1 MLCWDTDFLL
11 ICISVSEEH
20 QYSHQVTSYLEVS
33 ELTKSALCTSPLQ
46 GSSPG
51 QAHLLMHIVLQ
62 THPVTTYFSNSHPF
76 WSLKPLPRT
85 TLTPGSG
92 GYCKREQMVGTS
104 HLEQPKPQVLRDASN
119 IAPCH
124 AFPMMAFCQC
134 LRFHHSKVTS
144 VRPCAA
150 HSTVQALV
158 SQSISHGQIF
168 QWTIC
173 KTCKL
178 SYPKLNISQR
188 RNNIRREAK
197 DNVLDMD
204 RCWGFGF
211 LT

>member
-1 MLCWDTDFLL
+1 MLFFQTVLSYCLQMLCWDTDFLL

-104 HLEQPKPQVLRDASN
+104 HLEQPKTTGFKGCFQNHPMSCLPYDGILSVFKVSPQQGHISKAMCST
-119 IAPCH
+119 
-124 AFPMMAFCQC
+124 Q
-134 LRFHHSKVTS
+134 HSPGLGLPV
-144 VRPCAA
+144 
-150 HSTVQALV
+150 H
-158 SQSISHGQIF
+158 
-168 QWTIC
+168 
-173 KTCKL
+173 
-178 SYPKLNISQR
+178 
-188 RNNIRREAK
+188 
-197 DNVLDMD
+197 
-204 RCWGFGF
+204 
-211 LT
+211 